1 MTKADTKATKELQLQ
16 KFLNMANIMI
26 ENSFLINKEEKYHN
40 ARYVIVSCKE
50 KSKTITNGKEDV
62 IELLP
67 DNNQE
72 K

>member
-1 MTKADTKATKELQLQ
+1 
-16 KFLNMANIMI
+16 MANIMI

-62 IELLP
+62 IELLSD
-67 DNNQE
+67 DN
-72 K
+72 